1 MNPLLSVV
9 IAVMNEEDNIGPML
23 ERLREDLKDIDHEVI
38 FVDDGSKDKT
48 VERIR
53 AESDHRVRLVEF
65 MKNYGQSTAM
75 QAGIDHASGTYI
87 VTMDGDLQNDS
98 SDIPMLLEMMQEG
111 HWDLIAGERVNRKDG
126 MLIRKIPSKIANSVI
141 RELTDVRIRD
151 YGCTLKIFRSS
162 IAKNLNL
169 YGELHRFIPVLA
181 ALQGARI
188 KQVPVKHHPR
198 VHGKS
203 KYNLNRTFKVISDL
217 VLMVFFRKY
226 MQKPMHL
233 FGTMGFSVFS
243 IGVLI
248 NLYFLVRKIMGD
260 DIWGKPMLLLGIL
273 LLLFGVQLI
282 TTGIILE
289 LQMRTYYESQNKKT
303 YNVRNLHGFEGSGV

>member
-1 MNPLLSVV
+1 MTPLISVV
-9 IAVMNEEDNIGPML
+9 IAVMNEEDNIMPLL
-23 ERLREDLKDIDHEVI
+23 ERLREDLKNIDYEVV
-38 FVDDGSKDKT
+38 FVDDGSRDAT
-48 VERIR
+48 VERIK
-53 AESDHRVRLVEF
+53 ASGDERVKLVEF

-75 QAGIDHASGTYI
+75 QAGIDHARGTYI

-98 SDIPMLLEMMQEG
+98 SDIPNLLSMMEEG

-151 YGCTLKIFRSS
+151 YGCTLKIFRST

-188 KQVPVKHHPR
+188 KQVAVKHHAR

-226 MQKPMHL
+226 IQKPMHL
-233 FGTMGFSVFS
+233 FGTMGFVVFS
-243 IGVLI
+243 VGVLI
-248 NLYFLVRKIMGD
+248 NLYFLIRKIMGD

-303 YNVRNLHGFEGSGV
+303 YNVRNLHGF